1 MTDHD
6 GRCST
11 LLSAGSKLDVGIFKI
26 TFFTSECVVLPSAYL
41 SAPLTRLRRYFT
53 KRGILSF
60 YPFVEVRS
68 FLSRSGSSADAR
80 CTDSVRGQD
89 RRGALPHPSPPVAV
103 RLLDLPRII
112 KVVAR
117 GARTM

>member
-41 SAPLTRLRRYFT
+41 SAPLTRLSQVLYQARNPQL
-53 KRGILSF
+53 LSLC
-60 YPFVEVRS
+60 RS
-68 FLSRSGSSADAR
+68 TLLPLSLR
-80 CTDSVRGQD
+80 
-89 RRGALPHPSPPVAV
+89 
-103 RLLDLPRII
+103 
-112 KVVAR
+112 
-117 GARTM
+117 